1 MKRRQFLIAG
11 SGSLLFGWLSAL
23 LPQGAMAAAPAHRYR
38 HTDQEISIF
47 QPESATWQASLRLQS
62 HLRVGDVWQQGHL
75 LCARIHLGS
84 HSFVLTSADGR
95 TWQSS

>member
-62 HLRVGDVWQQGHL
+62 HLRVGIGRGQHKRVAAQVNA
-75 LCARIHLGS
+75 CAE
-84 HSFVLTSADGR
+84 
-95 TWQSS
+95 